1 MFDLRIPS
9 GLFFLI
15 LGIVLV
21 GVGAISDP
29 RAAMTDVNVNLY
41 AGLFMLA
48 FGGIMLWLSRRKTS

>member
-15 LGIVLV
+15 LGAILMAI
-21 GVGAISDP
+21 GAISNP
-29 RAAMTDVNVNLY
+29 RAVMTEVNVNLY
-41 AGLFMLA
+41 TGIFMVA

>member
-21 GVGAISDP
+21 AVGAISDP
-29 RAAMTDVNVNLY
+29 RAAMTEVNVNLY

>member
-15 LGIVLV
+15 LGAILV
-21 GVGAISDP
+21 AVGTFSDP
-29 RAAMTDVNVNLY
+29 RAALTQVNVNLY
-41 AGLFMLA
+41 TGIFMVV

>member
-15 LGIVLV
+15 LGAILV
-21 GVGAISDP
+21 AIGVISNP
-29 RAAMTDVNVNLY
+29 HAALTDVNVNLY
-41 AGLFMLA
+41 TGIFMVA